1 VGKIMLDKER
11 EVRLTLGAM
20 KKFKALT
27 GKSIIHGIDLESLGE
42 DEIITLLWVSM
53 VEDDPALTIERT
65 EQIIDLSNLGDAIMA
80 LTSKEVADPL
90 ASGGPGVS

>member
-65 EQIIDLSNLGDAIMA
+65 EQIIDLSNIADLITA
-80 LTSKEVADPL
+80 LTAK
-90 ASGGPGVS
+90 SGREA